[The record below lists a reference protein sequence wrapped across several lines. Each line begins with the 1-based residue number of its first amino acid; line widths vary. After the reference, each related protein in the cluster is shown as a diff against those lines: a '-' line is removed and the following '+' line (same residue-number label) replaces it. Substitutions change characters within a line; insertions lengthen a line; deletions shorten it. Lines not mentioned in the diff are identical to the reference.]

1 MKLDDSFSSLFLHI
15 VIFIFLDLYT
25 VEQSFIFIFRIVF
38 NPMAVSKEEM
48 TDSEIIQLLAEY
60 NFTDKEISKILKE
73 IKNRDFEAVLAFIEE
88 IRTSQGQWQDN
99 DREKML
105 EEMRKRQDIQRMEEE
120 RRNKYKELLKGKIEA
135 NREEQKLREEQENK
149 TLKISE
155 PVIRVDGDIK
165 IRILNGS
172 EEIYIGFDSSATLE
186 DIYNKVAEKIGTTT
200 FELVKFGLGEKVS
213 MSKTRVYDQFRA
225 KAVMLEIKHLK

>member
-1 MKLDDSFSSLFLHI
+1 
-15 VIFIFLDLYT
+15 
-25 VEQSFIFIFRIVF
+25 
-38 NPMAVSKEEM
+38 
-48 TDSEIIQLLAEY
+48 
-60 NFTDKEISKILKE
+60 
-73 IKNRDFEAVLAFIEE
+73 
-88 IRTSQGQWQDN
+88 
-99 DREKML
+99 
-105 EEMRKRQDIQRMEEE
+105 MEEE

-213 MSKTRVYDQFRA
+213 MSKTRVYDQFKA
-225 KAVMLEIKHLK
+225 KAVMLEVKHLK

>member
-1 MKLDDSFSSLFLHI
+1 
-15 VIFIFLDLYT
+15 
-25 VEQSFIFIFRIVF
+25 
-38 NPMAVSKEEM
+38 M

-88 IRTSQGQWQDN
+88 IRTSQGKWQDN

-120 RRNKYKELLKGKIEA
+120 KRNKYKELLKGKIEA

-172 EEIYIGFDSSATLE
+172 EEIYFGFDSSATLE

-225 KAVMLEIKHLK
+225 KAVMLEVKHLK